1 MGARVLSIEVG
12 RALTKVVEMDFRTPK
27 AKIYQCFSIETPAEM
42 VQDGTVAKNSLFI
55 SRFREELDRRRVR
68 TRKAVFV
75 VSSSRITGRDVT
87 VPQVKP
93 KMLKEVVDAS
103 ATDFFPGDMSQYHLV
118 YKQLG
123 NIRVDD
129 EPKIALN
136 VLAVPNELTASYYD
150 LSNAMGLELQAL
162 DYVGNAVMQT
172 VGQAVGNQGTHAILK
187 IEEESTLVTILK
199 NGEQVLQR
207 NLSFGVGDAIAA
219 VRRNNTVFGND
230 LSVLDAVQVLCG
242 KTVIRRF
249 LNIDTAYTENED
261 TGSAVKAARIDVT
274 ESLRYLIGNVGR
286 VLEYYTARNGNVPI
300 DAIEITGLGADFS
313 GLSKLFSNELNQRVR
328 VFLPEETCTFVDRN
342 SVGNLN
348 AYAACIGSGLSPLN
362 LIPERGKAELKKA
375 GTGERPAGN
384 GDAMLAT
391 GIVVCLLGII
401 GGAFLCLVSSWGIN
415 STKARI
421 KQVQYHINSM
431 ASEGV
436 EEAYDAYNTAKDL
449 NTQVS
454 LIYENTRSRSEEMV
468 AFIEELEEKLP
479 SDLLVLNFSASP
491 SGVTMSIQCATKE
504 TAAKTLMQLRE
515 FESIDVVASTGL
527 SDGRSING
535 PEVGEEE
542 AEYPVSFTV
551 DCVYKPLPTE
561 ENIE

>member
-362 LIPERGKAELKKA
+362 LIPDRGKAELKKA